1 MIVVVEPNN
10 AGEHHDLLAQ
20 MFRLRARVFGER
32 LRWDVNVVDGME
44 RDSYDDLGPVYIL
57 HTDESASR
65 VLGSLRILPTTGPT
79 LISDCFADTLPDA
92 ALLSAPSIW
101 ECTRFCIDADAMRS
115 DDRDEILAAS
125 AALLE
130 GLGRVALRAGIT
142 TVLGNFAP
150 SMLRVY
156 RRVGCTVDVLGC
168 TRRYGRPVYLGL
180 FPVSERHLESIQR
193 QIESL
198 RRRNAPHPQELAA

>member
-1 MIVVVEPNN
+1 MIVVVELNN
-10 AGEHHDLLAQ
+10 ACEHPDLLAQ

-32 LRWDVNVVDGME
+32 MRWDVNVVDGME
-44 RDSYDDLGPVYIL
+44 RDRYDDLDPVYIL
-57 HTDESASR
+57 HTDDSATR

-101 ECTRFCIDADAMRS
+101 ECTRFCIDADALHS
-115 DDRDEILAAS
+115 DDRDEMLAAS

-130 GLGRVALRAGIT
+130 GLGSVALRTGIT

-156 RRVGCTVDVLGC
+156 RRVGCSVEVLGC
-168 TRRYGRPVYLGL
+168 TRRYGRQVYLGS
-180 FPVSERHLESIQR
+180 FPVSKSHLENIQR
-193 QIESL
+193 QLESL
-198 RRRNAPHPQELAA
+198 RSAPHPQELAA